1 MAFSKETVRFLAGLH
16 AHNKK
21 EWFEAHRGDYEAH
34 FVTPAKSF
42 VEALGPRLARIDPG
56 IHAEPRVNGSI
67 MRINRDVRFSKDKS
81 PYKDHLDLWFWSG
94 EEKGWECSG
103 FYFRLTARE
112 LVLGAGMHG
121 FTPPALERYREAV
134 LDDGKG
140 RELVKA
146 VARVRKAGYELGGQT
161 YKKTPRGVAA
171 DHPRADLLKHGGL
184 YTTWSVKHPR
194 ELGGAGLV
202 PLAAKHYAAMAPI
215 HHWLRGI

>member
-21 EWFEAHRGDYEAH
+21 EWFEAHRGDYEEH
-34 FVTPAKSF
+34 FVAPAKSF
-42 VEALGPRLARIDPG
+42 VEALAPRLARIDPG

-103 FYFRLTARE
+103 FFFRLTASE

-121 FTPPALERYREAV
+121 FTPAALERYREAV

-184 YTTWSVKHPR
+184 YATWNGKHPH
-194 ELGGAGLV
+194 EMGGAGLV

-215 HHWLRGI
+215 HHWLRGL